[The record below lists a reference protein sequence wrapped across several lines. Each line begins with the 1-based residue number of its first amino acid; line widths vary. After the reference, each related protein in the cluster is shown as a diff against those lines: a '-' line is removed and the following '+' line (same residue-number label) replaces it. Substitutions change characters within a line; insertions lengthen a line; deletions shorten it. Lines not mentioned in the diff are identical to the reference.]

1 MKSLKERRADKEALK
16 GGWGELRTWPVPRGD
31 KPPLVFQM
39 RLPATMELVDLDDL
53 VAGAPGSPEA
63 ASAGVSEISDVA
75 ATAGLVVVG
84 ALREHRQNESPVVLT
99 TITVA
104 FSDLGKLPDP
114 AELQTAADSDVRPPT
129 VERLSDTAIRVDRFS
144 RVLPPGADE
153 YHPHLLV
160 QYLLQSR
167 FGSLV
172 LAFATSRPEM
182 IFGDGGRDLFFKITE
197 TLFIGERPLF

>member
-31 KPPLVFQM
+31 DPPLAFQM

-53 VAGAPGSPEA
+53 VAAAPGAPHA
-63 ASAGVSEISDVA
+63 ASDGVDEIAGVAE
-75 ATAGLVVVG
+75 TAGLVVVG
-84 ALREHRQNESPVVLT
+84 ALREHKAGQAPEVLA

-104 FSDLGKLPDP
+104 FAEVGTLPDP
-114 AELQTAADSDVRPPT
+114 DELATASDADVRPPT
-129 VERLSDTAIRVDRFS
+129 VERLSDTAIRVDRFT

-172 LAFATSRPEM
+172 MAYATTDPGM

-197 TLFIGERPLF
+197 TIFIGERPMF